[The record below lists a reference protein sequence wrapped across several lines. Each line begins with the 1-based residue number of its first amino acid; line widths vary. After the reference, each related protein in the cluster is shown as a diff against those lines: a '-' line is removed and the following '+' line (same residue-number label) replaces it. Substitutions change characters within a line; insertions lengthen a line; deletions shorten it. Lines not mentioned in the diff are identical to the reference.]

1 MFDSIDYIHT
11 TDDNLN
17 PDNTYDLNKFER
29 LQDSKTVKM
38 IEI

>member
-17 PDNTYDLNKFER
+17 PDNTYDLNKFE
-29 LQDSKTVKM
+29 KWFKY
-38 IEI
+38 EILFHDM